1 MKSFIVRWTVSS
13 MCGESSFRVVA
24 ESLEKAKELFE
35 PFIIQDK
42 ENSYFWEQAC
52 RAVERHY
59 GGYIDWK
66 VEGDTNM
73 EKGCYELPF
82 DSCFSGSDHLND

>member
-1 MKSFIVRWTVSS
+1 MKSFIVRWTVSG

-35 PFIIQDK
+35 PFIMQDK

-52 RAVERHY
+52 R
-59 GGYIDWK
+59 
-66 VEGDTNM
+66 TSP
-73 EKGCYELPF
+73 YESL
-82 DSCFSGSDHLND
+82 SWLL